1 MQEEIRISQEDLNN
15 EMKRR
20 EREEYYEDKLL
31 EMKMKTYL
39 DKFRV
44 EHELSKYKNQLE
56 ELNKEKETLL
66 NEKNLLMKKLSEIE
80 ELNNNNEDTINNLN
94 NQIIEA
100 EKSSKELDSS
110 MMLKNENI
118 QKLQNEDN
126 LVNHIIKTFSD
137 PFKKQIY
144 DICSKKVKE
153 ALNNNNTSNTKS
165 ELKNQRK
172 NKKDNN
178 FMVVSGEREEFV
190 SKGEQSESNESA
202 NNNSNEINN
211 KNNNPMMG
219 GFNPQY
225 IYPFYMM
232 PPPGQGNTNMNMPDI
247 QNMPNN
253 INGSPFYFFPFPM
266 ANAPQN
272 NNNKNK

>member
-100 EKSSKELDSS
+100 EKNSKELDSS

-172 NKKDNN
+172 NKKENN

-202 NNNSNEINN
+202 NNNSN
-211 KNNNPMMG
+211 
-219 GFNPQY
+219 
-225 IYPFYMM
+225 
-232 PPPGQGNTNMNMPDI
+232 
-247 QNMPNN
+247 
-253 INGSPFYFFPFPM
+253 
-266 ANAPQN
+266 
-272 NNNKNK
+272 

>member
-100 EKSSKELDSS
+100 EKNSKELDSS

-172 NKKDNN
+172 TKKKIILWLYLVKGKNLCQKENKVN
-178 FMVVSGEREEFV
+178 R
-190 SKGEQSESNESA
+190 
-202 NNNSNEINN
+202 
-211 KNNNPMMG
+211 
-219 GFNPQY
+219 
-225 IYPFYMM
+225 
-232 PPPGQGNTNMNMPDI
+232 MNLQIIIAMKI
-247 QNMPNN
+247 
-253 INGSPFYFFPFPM
+253 II
-266 ANAPQN
+266 
-272 NNNKNK
+272 KIIIL